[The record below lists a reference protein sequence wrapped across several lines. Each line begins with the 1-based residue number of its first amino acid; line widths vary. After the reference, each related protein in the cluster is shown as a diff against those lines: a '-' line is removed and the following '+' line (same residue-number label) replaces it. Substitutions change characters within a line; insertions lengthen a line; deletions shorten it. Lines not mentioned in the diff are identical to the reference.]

1 MQAIG
6 FALIV
11 LWECWTGA
19 GGGPG
24 QEVPDDS
31 PTRGGQARIPK
42 GGLGVP
48 EAGVETPR
56 EQGVPDWEL
65 EEPELL
71 KAKEQ

>member
-1 MQAIG
+1 M
-6 FALIV
+6 
-11 LWECWTGA
+11 
-19 GGGPG
+19 
-24 QEVPDDS
+24 PDDS